1 MVLGRRGTCLV
12 PPPPTP
18 VTGVTLVPP
27 VPSGETARALRASRL
42 VGEGAMGV
50 TANRYGVSFGVSFGG
65 AEDVLELDSVM
76 VTHPCECTQTTEP
89 SALRA

>member
-27 VPSGETARALRASRL
+27 VPSGETAQALRASRL

-50 TANRYGVSFGVSFGG
+50 TANRYGVSFGG
-65 AEDVLELDSVM
+65 AEDVLELDSVL

>member
-1 MVLGRRGTCLV
+1 MVLGRRGTCPV

-27 VPSGETARALRASRL
+27 VPSGETAQALRASRL

-50 TANRYGVSFGVSFGG
+50 TANRYGVSFGGD
-65 AEDVLELDSVM
+65 EDVLELDSVM

>member
-27 VPSGETARALRASRL
+27 VPSGETAQALRASRL

-50 TANRYGVSFGVSFGG
+50 TANRYGVSFGG